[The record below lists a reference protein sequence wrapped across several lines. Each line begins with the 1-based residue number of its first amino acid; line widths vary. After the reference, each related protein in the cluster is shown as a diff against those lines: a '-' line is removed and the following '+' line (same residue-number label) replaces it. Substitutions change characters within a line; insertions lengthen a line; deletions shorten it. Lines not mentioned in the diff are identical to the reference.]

1 MNQEGELKPFE
12 EETHL
17 FYNEKE
23 KSFIRLKLFQE
34 EKYILINYSKSNNS
48 DSSEIT
54 HQTKYTYNKI
64 KDNDIEYFYPFN
76 NDIILLFKLLYRICM
91 VNYYQI
97 NFDKNDNIIMTLF
110 CFFHKQMK
118 FINIII
124 PKIKE
129 NFNDDYYLDIKE
141 EETNNRPCPPVVKT
155 NIFIYLT
162 KRKEEYKIEIT
173 KTDTDIIFTITESP
187 NETEKEDENQLKE
200 FIARKNFIDFLYL
213 AESYYLLFNGS
224 LDDIY
229 SDLLFNF
236 YNNNFELRK
245 IKKEIRIYIYVFNLR
260 QLSNREAY
268 LSISISTKLKVQE
281 KELKKIEPI
290 IPKENKIIQIK
301 NETIHLNMLN
311 KSKMNMNLHK
321 NKSEDFGD
329 KSIISKS
336 IIENNYDEETDTK
349 NNIDD
354 LRNDIQTFNNEEQKE
369 IKSIEIEKKEF
380 EMPNPTLQ
388 KEEYKSEENIK
399 INRVSEKQDNFLVT
413 KIIGITNNKNEVDEL
428 NEDKLLVKD
437 AFGENERLKIKN
449 TNINI
454 IDKKEEQKDN
464 NDSNFNK
471 NFNFIN
477 SIIINYVDINNC
489 KKREIYNFVLDN
501 INDDNYPTLEQ
512 ISNKEEMDEND
523 NSKKIHKIN
532 LGRKKDEKKKQ
543 NKIKKIKNKFLMKK
557 RRNTNYTISKYF
569 IEKSKD
575 KEKEKK

>member
-1 MNQEGELKPFE
+1 
-12 EETHL
+12 
-17 FYNEKE
+17 
-23 KSFIRLKLFQE
+23 
-34 EKYILINYSKSNNS
+34 
-48 DSSEIT
+48 
-54 HQTKYTYNKI
+54 
-64 KDNDIEYFYPFN
+64 
-76 NDIILLFKLLYRICM
+76 
-91 VNYYQI
+91 
-97 NFDKNDNIIMTLF
+97 MTLF

-129 NFNDDYYLDIKE
+129 NFDDDYYLDIKE
-141 EETNNRPCPPVVKT
+141 EETNNRPCPPVVNT

-162 KRKEEYKIEIT
+162 KKKEEYKIEIT
-173 KTDTDIIFTITESP
+173 KSDTEIIFSVTESQ
-187 NETEKEDENQLKE
+187 NETEKEDDNQFKE
-200 FIARKNFIDFLYL
+200 FITRKNFVDFLYL

-268 LSISISTKLKVQE
+268 LSISISTKLKVKE
-281 KELKKIEPI
+281 KALKKIEPI
-290 IPKENKIIQIK
+290 IPKENAMIQIK
-301 NETIHLNMLN
+301 NETIHLDLAT
-311 KSKMNMNLHK
+311 KSRMNLNFHK

-336 IIENNYDEETDTK
+336 NNENNYDEETDTK

-354 LRNDIQTFNNEEQKE
+354 FKNDIQTFNNEEQKE

-380 EMPNPTLQ
+380 EMPNPALP
-388 KEEYKSEENIK
+388 KEEFNSEENIK
-399 INRVSEKQDNFLVT
+399 INKENEKKDNYLVT
-413 KIIGITNNKNEVDEL
+413 KIIGITNNKNEEDES
-428 NEDKLLVKD
+428 NEDEDKFLVKD
-437 AFGENERLKIKN
+437 AFGKNERLKIKN
-449 TNINI
+449 TNLNI
-454 IDKKEEQKDN
+454 IDKREEQKDN
-464 NDSNFNK
+464 NDSNCNK

-512 ISNKEEMDEND
+512 ISNKEEMDENN

-532 LGRKKDEKKKQ
+532 LGRKKDEIKKQ

-557 RRNTNYTISKYF
+557 RRNNYTINKYF

-575 KEKEKK
+575 KEKE

>member
-1 MNQEGELKPFE
+1 M
-12 EETHL
+12 
-17 FYNEKE
+17 
-23 KSFIRLKLFQE
+23 FQE

>member
-1 MNQEGELKPFE
+1 
-12 EETHL
+12 
-17 FYNEKE
+17 
-23 KSFIRLKLFQE
+23 
-34 EKYILINYSKSNNS
+34 
-48 DSSEIT
+48 
-54 HQTKYTYNKI
+54 
-64 KDNDIEYFYPFN
+64 
-76 NDIILLFKLLYRICM
+76 M

-311 KSKMNMNLHK
+311 KSKTNMNLHK

-399 INRVSEKQDNFLVT
+399 INRASEKQDNFLVT

-512 ISNKEEMDEND
+512 ISNKEEMDENV

>member
-1 MNQEGELKPFE
+1 M
-12 EETHL
+12 
-17 FYNEKE
+17 
-23 KSFIRLKLFQE
+23 KL
-34 EKYILINYSKSNNS
+34 N
-48 DSSEIT
+48 
-54 HQTKYTYNKI
+54 
-64 KDNDIEYFYPFN
+64 
-76 NDIILLFKLLYRICM
+76 
-91 VNYYQI
+91 
-97 NFDKNDNIIMTLF
+97 
-110 CFFHKQMK
+110 
-118 FINIII
+118 NIII
-124 PKIKE
+124 PKIKD

-141 EETNNRPCPPVVKT
+141 EESNNRPCPPVVNT

-173 KTDTDIIFTITESP
+173 KSDTDIIFTITESQ
-187 NETEKEDENQLKE
+187 NETEKEDDNQLKE

-268 LSISISTKLKVQE
+268 LSISISTKLKAQE
-281 KELKKIEPI
+281 KVLKKIEPI

-301 NETIHLNMLN
+301 NETIHLNLGH
-311 KSKMNMNLHK
+311 KSKKNINFHK

-336 IIENNYDEETDTK
+336 NNENNYDEETDTK

-388 KEEYKSEENIK
+388 KEEFNSEENAK
-399 INRVSEKQDNFLVT
+399 INKESEKQDNFLVT
-413 KIIGITNNKNEVDEL
+413 KIIGITNNKNEVDES
-428 NEDKLLVKD
+428 NEDNFLVKD
-437 AFGENERLKIKN
+437 AFGKNEGLKIKN
-449 TNINI
+449 TKINT
-454 IDKKEEQKDN
+454 IDKREEQKDN

-532 LGRKKDEKKKQ
+532 LGKKKDEKKKQ

-557 RRNTNYTISKYF
+557 RRNNYTISKYF

-575 KEKEKK
+575 KEKK

>member
-311 KSKMNMNLHK
+311 KSKMNINFHK